1 MDGERTRQGIVC
13 LFYSTSLRNHFRLKN
28 RNHYIQW
35 QLGLWLQLF
44 TLSAVAQSYTD
55 LNFYH
60 LTASDGLSSN
70 SIRCI
75 LQDSQ
80 GFMWFGTYNGLNRY
94 DGYDFEVFRHQLRVQ
109 YTLADVVQIIMFEY
123 VYV

>member
-1 MDGERTRQGIVC
+1 M
-13 LFYSTSLRNHFRLKN
+13 KN